1 MIYTLFV
8 WSVVAALPFNTNN
21 YTNERLFYEWRPLAQ
36 VETFHINERDN
47 DVMLAKCAGVA
58 RELNIPRERYRCIRT
73 K

>member
-8 WSVVAALPFNTNN
+8 WTVVAAYAPNGHGDVSKT
-21 YTNERLFYEWRPLAQ
+21 YYDWRPVAR
-36 VETFHINERDN
+36 VEASNPHETNVD
-47 DVMLAKCAGVA
+47 DMLAKCAGVA

>member
-8 WSVVAALPFNTNN
+8 WTVVAASVESHLPAQKHMD
-21 YTNERLFYEWRPLAQ
+21 WRPMAT
-36 VETFHINERDN
+36 VETLYKDENNADT
-47 DVMLAKCAGVA
+47 MLAKCAGVA